1 MGISGPMGAVPTGG
15 VWGDPNDK
23 ASYTLE
29 VTGGSTS
36 TTTYTIFD
44 RSFTVQKTTF
54 TCQSP
59 GNNCKLGPN
68 GHFVGKP

>member
-1 MGISGPMGAVPTGG
+1 MATLSPIGAVPTGD
-15 VWGDPNDK
+15 VWGDPDNK

-29 VTGGSTS
+29 VIGGSTS
-36 TTTYTIFD
+36 TTTITIFGHP
-44 RSFTVQKTTF
+44 FTIQKTTF

-59 GNNCKLGPN
+59 GKNCKLGPN